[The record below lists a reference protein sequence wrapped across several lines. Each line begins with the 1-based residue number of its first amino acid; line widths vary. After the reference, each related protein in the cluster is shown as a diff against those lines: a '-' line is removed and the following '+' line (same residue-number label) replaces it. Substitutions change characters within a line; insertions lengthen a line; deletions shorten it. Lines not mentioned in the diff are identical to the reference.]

1 MSTDQIRVFLVEDD
15 WAWIGMVREALAA
28 DPTYQFLGHLPS
40 RAALDEFL
48 AAHQPDLAIV
58 DLGLSRP
65 GAGLD
70 VGLERFSE
78 AEGLPVID
86 QISVRCSETVV
97 VALSG
102 YFLSHPYLVWEV
114 MNRGAV
120 PIVKQEGPVGP
131 EWGHWLRGQLHAA
144 YYEYWRPSPAIER
157 LRYGLEAA
165 RPAEALPLTPRQL
178 EVARLYA
185 DGCSVAQIA
194 ACLCIDEDTV
204 RGHIAKIH
212 GRLQVRYSWQMTARI
227 KHHWQEVQEAT
238 RRLDGQCPPPP

>member
-1 MSTDQIRVFLVEDD
+1 MSTDQIRVLLVEDD
-15 WAWIGMVREALAA
+15 WAWIGMVREALEA
-28 DPTYQFLGHLPS
+28 DPTYQFLGYLPS

-48 AAHQPDLAIV
+48 AAHEPDLAIV
-58 DLGLSRP
+58 DLLLIRP

-70 VGLERFSE
+70 VSLECYSE

-86 QISVRCSETVV
+86 QIRARCPETVV

-102 YFLSHPYLVWEV
+102 FYLHYPYLVLEV
-114 MNRGAV
+114 MDRGAV

-131 EWGHWLRGQLHAA
+131 QWGHWLRGQLHAA
-144 YYEYWRPSPAIER
+144 YYEYWRPSPAIEW
-157 LRYGLEAA
+157 LRYLPEAA
-165 RPAEALPLTPRQL
+165 RSAERLPLTPRQL

-194 ACLCIDEDTV
+194 ACLCVDEDTV

-227 KHHWQEVQEAT
+227 KRHWQEVREAT
-238 RRLDGQCPPPP
+238 RYLDGKCPPPP